1 MTIDTIKAAI
11 IELVPK
17 YNIKKVMLFGSRAME
32 THREDSDVDLIIEFR
47 TSVSLLDLSSI
58 KLQLE
63 DKLKLGVD
71 VIHGPIQ
78 DSDLLEI
85 GKVIEIYAA

>member
-32 THREDSDVDLIIEFR
+32 THTEDSDIDLIIEFR
-47 TSVSLLDLSSI
+47 TPVSLLDLSSI

-63 DKLKLGVD
+63 DKLKLDVD